1 VKVLVVLAAA
11 LAVFVPAAVAS
22 ENHPTLA
29 QLEGDLMCP
38 TCKTPLAESNSPA
51 ANRIRVFVVH
61 RIQAGDT
68 RSEIMDKLVA
78 QFGPEIRAAPAR
90 SGFDLLA
97 WLLPLAGLLGGAV
110 VLGFFA
116 WRWRGRRAP
125 PATTGAP
132 EHNGHV
138 RIEPEL
144 ERRLDEELARFD

>member
-1 VKVLVVLAAA
+1 VRIALVLVVA
-11 LAVFVPAAVAS
+11 LAVTVPVAFAS
-22 ENHPTLA
+22 ETHPTLA
-29 QLEGDLMCP
+29 ELEGNLMCP

-61 RIQAGDT
+61 RIRAGDT

-97 WLLPLAGLLGGAV
+97 WLLPLAGLVGGAV
-110 VLGFFA
+110 ALGFLA

-125 PATTGAP
+125 PTVTSTA
-132 EHNGHV
+132 EHNGQLG
-138 RIEPEL
+138 IEPEL